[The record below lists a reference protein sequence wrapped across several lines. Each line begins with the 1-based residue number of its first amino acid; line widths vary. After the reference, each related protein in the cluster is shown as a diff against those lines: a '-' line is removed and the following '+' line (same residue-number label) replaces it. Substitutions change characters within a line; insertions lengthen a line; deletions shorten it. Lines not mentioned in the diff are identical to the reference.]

1 MGKYMIFADV
11 IVDISVKSLDR
22 PFQYIVPEEMHED
35 AVIGAMVISTVFSV
49 VPVLNKVSSGFVI
62 IITTLIVAGLAA
74 HFCPIPEEREAES

>member
-1 MGKYMIFADV
+1 MIIPPAKKNR
-11 IVDISVKSLDR
+11 SVLG
-22 PFQYIVPEEMHED
+22 V
-35 AVIGAMVISTVFSV
+35 VIGAMVISTVFSV